1 MKSTFVDKLVSRM
14 DKLDATGLQD
24 QLLGLARHRGLLDTI
39 LRQIQEAV
47 LVVSADGNVTYA
59 NRSAE
64 TMLGFE
70 LSRLRGHPIE
80 RYLPGIDWAA
90 LARRDEKAW
99 ESLSS
104 SEIELYRPQRRI
116 LSLYAFPLEEGE
128 NTQPGVV
135 AILRDV
141 TREREDAAAA
151 LESERMQA
159 VSVLAASLAHEIGNP
174 LNAIGLNLQL
184 LRREMKNI
192 PDEERRADLSELVD
206 SAYGEVS
213 RLDLILKKFLRALR
227 PSAPALAPCDVLHE
241 LEESLKVM
249 KADIEAHRV
258 SVTVDHPESLP
269 KIQGDGEQLRQVF
282 FNLVKNSVQAMA
294 DGGTLAIALSADDRD
309 LTVAFR
315 DSGEGIPK
323 EDFQQLFQPFHTTK
337 PHGHGIGLA
346 IVQRIVQDHGG
357 RIDVSSKP
365 GEGTCF
371 RLVFPLADRRVR
383 RLAAPQ

>member
-80 RYLPGIDWAA
+80 RHLPGIDWAA

>member
-1 MKSTFVDKLVSRM
+1 MKSFFKGVRKHIG
-14 DKLDATGLQD
+14 KLDAEHLREQYALVADEFARSEMLFHALKEGLVRLDADGAVLQANPAAKR
-24 QLLGLARHRGLLDTI
+24 LLGMAPEDMLPTLGLPLGRATKREI
-39 LRQIQEAV
+39 A
-47 LVVSADGNVTYA
+47 VTYP
-59 NRSAE
+59 E
-64 TMLGFE
+64 
-70 LSRLRGHPIE
+70 
-80 RYLPGIDWAA
+80 
-90 LARRDEKAW
+90 AR
-99 ESLSS
+99 
-104 SEIELYRPQRRI
+104 
-116 LSLYAFPLEEGE
+116 
-128 NTQPGVV
+128 
-135 AILRDV
+135 
-141 TREREDAAAA
+141 A
-151 LESERMQA
+151 LEVQTIPLGDETIVYIRDITAEKRRTEEDLRAGATQA
-159 VSVLAASLAHEIGNP
+159 VRDLASGVAHEIGNP

-371 RLVFPLADRRVR
+371 RLVFPLADCRVR